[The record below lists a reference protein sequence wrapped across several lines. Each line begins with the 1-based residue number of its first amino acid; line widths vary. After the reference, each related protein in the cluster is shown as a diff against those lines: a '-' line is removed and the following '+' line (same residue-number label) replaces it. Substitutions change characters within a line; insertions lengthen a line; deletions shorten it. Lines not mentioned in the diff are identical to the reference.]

1 MQAVASVAER
11 ESPIADAEN
20 WGLGGI
26 PVPVNTGWRQM
37 LRSVSGLDT
46 EGLGADAEASSTLGA
61 SSPHMRILLL
71 RYRVSKKLLLWE
83 TFVSLMSMLQNASQS
98 SKAGLGSSS

>member
-1 MQAVASVAER
+1 MQAVASITER
-11 ESPIADAEN
+11 GSPIADAAN

-26 PVPVNTGWRQM
+26 PVPVNTGWQQM

-46 EGLGADAEASSTLGA
+46 EGLGADDEASILVA
-61 SSPHMRILLL
+61 SSPHMRITLL

-83 TFVSLMSMLQNASQS
+83 TFVGLMSTLQNTTPS